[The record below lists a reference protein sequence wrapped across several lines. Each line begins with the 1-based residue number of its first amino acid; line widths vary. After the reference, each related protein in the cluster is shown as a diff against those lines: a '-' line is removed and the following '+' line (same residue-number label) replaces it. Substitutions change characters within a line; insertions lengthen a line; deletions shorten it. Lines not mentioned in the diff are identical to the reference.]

1 MSAFAPLTA
10 CAAVAFAA
18 LAFAP
23 ATARAADEN
32 PRSAVPATPWRPPE
46 VDSLKLWA
54 DEGLALLAPAKS
66 DTVGPTE
73 IAAFDRFDQVARK
86 YFGALGPRSM
96 RGARGVLPVLD
107 SLGVK
112 AEFAQDSEL
121 PQFCALTFFNPAFD
135 GYAAVTYLYWWRG
148 DELRRQRML
157 LTGGRRLQLEVW
169 WTGQSE
175 GPYEA
180 GFIDHRR
187 TGETRE
193 PFFTLLRMS
202 PRADFWG
209 IVQAGRRDV
218 DLGGRGNARFVDLND
233 DAVPELLAWVVSP
246 PDARFRPGPDLPPLL
261 SERIWQRSDSGFVAL
276 DRRTLPSPFATF
288 VLFLR
293 ALETTQTSLARDLV
307 ATPAVLTR
315 ARTLKLATF
324 KAPESWEALGQGAG
338 GRWHQRMR
346 FQYGT
351 AARRDKMLDVQ
362 MKFVDG
368 RWLIER
374 LDAPADLRP
383 AKPAP
388 SGAGGAR

>member
-1 MSAFAPLTA
+1 MAALVALLA
-10 CAAVAFAA
+10 CAALVA
-18 LAFAP
+18 AP
-23 ATARAADEN
+23 EPIRAADEK
-32 PRSAVPATPWRPPE
+32 PRTAVPATPWRPPA

-73 IAAFDRFDQVARK
+73 LAAFDHFDHVARK
-86 YFGALGPRSM
+86 YFGALGSRSM
-96 RGARGVLPVLD
+96 RGARGVLTVLD

-112 AEFAQDSEL
+112 ADFAQDAEL

-148 DELRRQRML
+148 DELRHQRML
-157 LTGGRRLQLEVW
+157 LTGGKRMQLEVW
-169 WTGQSE
+169 WTGKSE
-175 GPYEA
+175 APYEA

-209 IVQAGRRDV
+209 IVQAGRRDL

-246 PDARFRPGPDLPPLL
+246 PDARFRPGPELPPLL
-261 SERIWQRSDSGFVAL
+261 SERIWQRSDSGFVVL

-293 ALETTQTSLARDLV
+293 ALETTQTTLARELV
-307 ATPAVLTR
+307 TTPAVLTK
-315 ARTLKLATF
+315 ARTLKLGTF
-324 KAPESWEALGQGAG
+324 KEPESWETLGQGAG
-338 GRWHQRMR
+338 GPWRQRMR

-351 AARRDKMLDVQ
+351 AARRDKMIDVQ

-374 LDAPADLRP
+374 LDAPANLKP
-383 AKPAP
+383 AKPAPAP